1 MAFIIKELKYPVFF
15 MMLISRTILIDA
27 QVLHDTASLNLVKRT
42 VDQIYDM
49 RFSEANE
56 TTNLLSKNYPEHP
69 VVFLLRGMIIYWE
82 GYPLLSGSE
91 KGSEFEQQIR
101 LCIDRS
107 EEFGPENEAEF
118 LLANLC
124 ARGSL
129 LAFYTGNDLPS
140 KVFSLGSTS
149 YRYLRR
155 SFKFTGS
162 FPDFLFFTGLYNYY
176 REAYA
181 EAHPVYKPLLAV
193 FPRGNRD
200 KGMLELRTAFR
211 TSIFMKAEASTFLSS
226 NYKYFENDFKNASYF
241 SKLIFKVYPGN
252 IVYRINCIE
261 DLLLI
266 QKYDDAR
273 KLILSTSFEK
283 DNKYYQAQI
292 MILNAILA
300 EKNKDLNQAEKDY
313 RNGIEIISEYRSYGD
328 QYKAYAYFGLSRIS
342 ASRNDSHNQRVFQR
356 RALDLTDF
364 DQVDFN

>member
-1 MAFIIKELKYPVFF
+1 MAFIIKELKYQVFY
-15 MMLISRTILIDA
+15 MMLITRTFLIDA
-27 QVLHDTASLNLVKRT
+27 QVLHDTASLNLVKTT
-42 VDQIYDM
+42 VDQIYNM
-49 RFSEANE
+49 RFSDATE
-56 TTNLLSKNYPEHP
+56 TTNLLSKIYPEHP

-91 KGSEFEQQIR
+91 KGREFEQQIH

-129 LAFYTGNDLPS
+129 LAFYTGNELQS
-140 KVFSLGSTS
+140 KVFSLGRTT

-155 SFKFTGS
+155 AFKFTGS

-181 EAHPVYKPLLAV
+181 EAHPVYKPLMAV
-193 FPRGNRD
+193 FPRGDRD
-200 KGMLELRTAFR
+200 KGMQELLTAFR
-211 TSIFMKAEASTFLSS
+211 NSIFLKAEASTFLSS
-226 NYKYFENDFKNASYF
+226 NYKYFESDYINASYF
-241 SKLIFKVYPGN
+241 SRLIFRDYPGN

-273 KLILSTSFEK
+273 KLILSASSET
-283 DNKYYQAQI
+283 DNRYYQAQI

-300 EKNKDLNQAEKDY
+300 EKNKDLYQAEKDY
-313 RNGIEIISEYRSYGD
+313 RKGIEIISEFRNYGD
-328 QYKAYAYFGLSRIS
+328 QYRAYAYFGLSRIS
-342 ASRNDSHNQRVFQR
+342 ASRNDKHNQRIFRR

-364 DQVDFN
+364 DHVNFN